1 MEEERYEN
9 NECKKEVQYLVPDR
23 APGHNYAVEE
33 GEQPKDNL
41 FALHLT
47 TQNREVGHIRFEPE
61 MRFMLLR
68 HWTLFDSIQNSAY
81 MVAKMALS
89 KEPGQ
94 NKLLQFLIEIGCP
107 VEQAKQ
113 QYAFMDPDIRNSLK
127 AKIEAKTDVFGL
139 NDIFMESYSR

>member
-1 MEEERYEN
+1 MEEQRYEN
-9 NECKKEVQYLVPDR
+9 DDCRKEVQYLVPER
-23 APGHNYAVEE
+23 APGQNYAPEE
-33 GEQPKDNL
+33 GEQKSDNL
-41 FALHLT
+41 FSLNLT
-47 TQNREVGHIRFEPE
+47 SQNKEVGHIKFEAE

-81 MVAKMALS
+81 MVAKMALN

-113 QYAFMDPDIRNSLK
+113 QWAFMDPDIRNNLK
-127 AKIEAKTDVFGL
+127 SKIEAKTNVFGL

>member
-1 MEEERYEN
+1 
-9 NECKKEVQYLVPDR
+9 
-23 APGHNYAVEE
+23 
-33 GEQPKDNL
+33 
-41 FALHLT
+41 
-47 TQNREVGHIRFEPE
+47 
-61 MRFMLLR
+61 
-68 HWTLFDSIQNSAY
+68 
-81 MVAKMALS
+81 MVAKMALN

-113 QYAFMDPDIRNSLK
+113 QWAFMDPDIRNSLK